1 MDICINGHLR
11 LRLDSI
17 GLMVYQPEFSIWT
30 SMDRLSH
37 RGIFVID
44 MMISTVNRYP
54 LLSWLLNM
62 DIYLEISHKWIFL
75 IYIYSSFWMYIIHLP
90 LQGIEGSVTASAF
103 SWEWT
108 HDHSIIH
115 PMSIPCDQN
124 LRNLFS
130 WNSINETAEDIVQR
144 YQANIANNRKLTIS
158 IAAYQ
163 DIVRLA

>member
-115 PMSIPCDQN
+115 P
-124 LRNLFS
+124 LRSEFEEFVLLKIVSMKHKILFKGIRPILPLTA
-130 WNSINETAEDIVQR
+130 NSPSVLQR
-144 YQANIANNRKLTIS
+144 I
-158 IAAYQ
+158 
-163 DIVRLA
+163 